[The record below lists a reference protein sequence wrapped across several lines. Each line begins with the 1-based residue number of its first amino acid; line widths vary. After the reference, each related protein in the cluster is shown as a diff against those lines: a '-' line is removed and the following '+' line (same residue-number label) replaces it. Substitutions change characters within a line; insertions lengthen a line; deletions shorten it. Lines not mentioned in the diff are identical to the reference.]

1 MSAQPDDGP
10 RTVSELLLAGI
21 GFATLG
27 IEAADEL
34 ADDLARR
41 VGVDRETM
49 RNAVRDTLDA
59 WRTEA
64 ERLGVRRD
72 EAVDR
77 AFAKTGLVRREEIDD
92 LALRVA
98 QLEHRIRLLE
108 HDAERVA
115 AESQRS
121 LGRVTEIGR
130 VATRHGFG
138 YLFDRRR
145 APDGVPDADRG
156 RRLRE
161 MLDELGPTF
170 VKFGQLLST
179 RPDVVPPDVISEL
192 RKLQDDVTPFPM
204 EDVERVVQEDLGL
217 TVERAF
223 LGFDERPVAAASIG
237 QVHRATL
244 PTGADVVVKVQ
255 RPSAPRQIESDLRL
269 MARAASLIRERVR
282 QLDFLDT
289 GELVDEFGRSIR
301 QELDY
306 QQEARNA
313 ETFRRNFAGDERV
326 AVPRVWWRY
335 TTGRLLT
342 LERLEGTHVR
352 DLDLASWSDEER
364 RELAYRMTDAWMTMI
379 FRHAFFHGDP
389 HPANILHL
397 DDGRL
402 GLVDFGLAGRL
413 TDADM
418 ARLTRLF
425 VDAAT
430 ENVSALPRRLA
441 DLGVRYPR
449 DREDELRS
457 RLEELYYR
465 YYGARLSD
473 IDPMEAIREGLA
485 LIYAMNLRL
494 PTRFVILDKAIA
506 TLGSVAAEVYPDFN
520 VFEVARPYAKQLVAD
535 RLSPRR
541 LALRA
546 RQSIEELAEIAV
558 EIPHQVHDVL
568 NELRDGELE
577 VHVSNPGIDDLA
589 HHMDVAVNRI
599 AVALVILGGLVGSS
613 LIGVLAENGPH
624 LLGLHLLS
632 VVGFLLAGAFGVW
645 LLWGVFRSGRL

>member
-1 MSAQPDDGP
+1 MADDGP
-10 RTVSELLLAGI
+10 QRTLS
-21 GFATLG
+21 
-27 IEAADEL
+27 
-34 ADDLARR
+34 
-41 VGVDRETM
+41 
-49 RNAVRDTLDA
+49 
-59 WRTEA
+59 
-64 ERLGVRRD
+64 
-72 EAVDR
+72 
-77 AFAKTGLVRREEIDD
+77 
-92 LALRVA
+92 
-98 QLEHRIRLLE
+98 
-108 HDAERVA
+108 
-115 AESQRS
+115 
-121 LGRVTEIGR
+121 RVTEIGR

-138 YLFDRRR
+138 YLLDRRR
-145 APDGVPDADRG
+145 ASDGEPDADRG

-161 MLDELGPTF
+161 MFDELGPTF

-179 RPDVVPPDVISEL
+179 RPDVVPPDIITEL
-192 RKLQDDVTPFPM
+192 RKLQDDVSPFPM
-204 EDVERVVQEDLGL
+204 DDVERVVSEELGL
-217 TVERAF
+217 TVEQAF
-223 LGFDERPVAAASIG
+223 LDFDEKPIAAASIG

-244 PTGADVVVKVQ
+244 PNDVQVVVKVQ
-255 RPSAPRQIESDLRL
+255 RPNAARQIESDLKL
-269 MARAASLIRERVR
+269 MASAARVARERVR
-282 QLDFLDT
+282 QLDFIDT

-301 QELDY
+301 LELDY

-313 ETFRRNFAGDERV
+313 ETFRRNFADDERI

-342 LERLEGTHVR
+342 LDRLEGTHIR
-352 DLDLASWSDEER
+352 DLDLASWDDGAR
-364 RELAYRMTDAWMTMI
+364 RELAYTLTDAWMAMI

-389 HPANILHL
+389 HPSNILHL

-402 GLVDFGLAGRL
+402 GLIDFGLAGRL
-413 TDADM
+413 TELDM

-430 ENVSALPRRLA
+430 ENVEALPRRLT

-449 DREDELRS
+449 EREEELRS

-465 YYGARLSD
+465 YYGSRLSD
-473 IDPMEAIREGLA
+473 IDPIEAIREGLT

-520 VFEVARPYAKQLVAD
+520 VFEVARPYAKQLIAE
-535 RLSPRR
+535 RYSPRR

-546 RQSIEELAEIAV
+546 RAEVQDIAELALEV
-558 EIPHQVHDVL
+558 PRQVHDIL

-577 VHVSNPGIDDLA
+577 VKISNPGIDDLA
-589 HHMDVAVNRI
+589 HHMDVSVNRI

-613 LIGVLAENGPH
+613 LIGVLAKDGPH

-632 VVGFLLAGAFGVW
+632 VVGFVLSGAFGVW

>member
-1 MSAQPDDGP
+1 MAEEGP
-10 RTVSELLLAGI
+10 QRTLS
-21 GFATLG
+21 
-27 IEAADEL
+27 
-34 ADDLARR
+34 
-41 VGVDRETM
+41 
-49 RNAVRDTLDA
+49 
-59 WRTEA
+59 
-64 ERLGVRRD
+64 
-72 EAVDR
+72 
-77 AFAKTGLVRREEIDD
+77 
-92 LALRVA
+92 
-98 QLEHRIRLLE
+98 
-108 HDAERVA
+108 
-115 AESQRS
+115 
-121 LGRVTEIGR
+121 RVTEIGR

-138 YLFDRRR
+138 YLLDRRR
-145 APDGVPDADRG
+145 SADNEQDGDRG

-161 MLDELGPTF
+161 MFDELGPTF

-179 RPDVVPPDVISEL
+179 RPDVVPPDIIAEL
-192 RKLQDDVTPFPM
+192 RKLQDDVSPVPM
-204 EDVERVVQEDLGL
+204 ADVERVVIEELGL
-217 TVERAF
+217 TVEQAF
-223 LGFDERPVAAASIG
+223 LDFDETPIAAASIG

-244 PTGADVVVKVQ
+244 PNEVQVVVKVQ
-255 RPSAPRQIESDLRL
+255 RPNAARQIESDLKL
-269 MARAASLIRERVR
+269 MASAARVARERVR
-282 QLDFLDT
+282 QLDFIDT

-301 QELDY
+301 LELDY

-313 ETFRRNFAGDERV
+313 ETFRRNFAGDDRI

-342 LERLEGTHVR
+342 LDRLQGTHVR
-352 DLDLASWSDEER
+352 DIDLEAWDDASR
-364 RELAYRMTDAWMTMI
+364 RELAYTLTDAWMAMI

-389 HPANILHL
+389 HPSNILHL

-402 GLVDFGLAGRL
+402 GLIDFGLAGRL
-413 TDADM
+413 TDLDM

-430 ENVSALPRRLA
+430 ENVEALPRRLT

-449 DREDELRS
+449 EREEELRS

-465 YYGARLSD
+465 YYGSRLSD
-473 IDPMEAIREGLA
+473 IDPIEAIREGLT

-520 VFEVARPYAKQLVAD
+520 VFEVARPYAK
-535 RLSPRR
+535 RLIAERYSPRR
-541 LALRA
+541 VALRA
-546 RQSIEELAEIAV
+546 RAEVQDIAELALEV
-558 EIPHQVHDVL
+558 PRQVHDIL

-577 VHVSNPGIDDLA
+577 VRISNPGIDDLA
-589 HHMDVAVNRI
+589 HHMDVSVNRI

-613 LIGVLAENGPH
+613 LIGVLAKDGPH

-632 VVGFLLAGAFGVW
+632 VVGFVLSGAFGVW

>member
-1 MSAQPDDGP
+1 M
-10 RTVSELLLAGI
+10 AG
-21 GFATLG
+21 
-27 IEAADEL
+27 
-34 ADDLARR
+34 
-41 VGVDRETM
+41 
-49 RNAVRDTLDA
+49 
-59 WRTEA
+59 
-64 ERLGVRRD
+64 
-72 EAVDR
+72 
-77 AFAKTGLVRREEIDD
+77 
-92 LALRVA
+92 
-98 QLEHRIRLLE
+98 
-108 HDAERVA
+108 
-115 AESQRS
+115 ESQRS
-121 LGRVTEIGR
+121 LGRMTEIGR

-138 YLFDRRR
+138 YLLDRRR
-145 APDGVPDADRG
+145 ATEEAPDADRG

-179 RPDVVPPDVISEL
+179 RPDVVPPDVIIEL
-192 RKLQDDVTPFPM
+192 RKLQDDVSPFPM
-204 EDVERVVQEDLGL
+204 TEVERVVEEELGL
-217 TVERAF
+217 SIERAF
-223 LGFDERPVAAASIG
+223 LDFDEQPVAAASIG

-269 MARAASLIRERVR
+269 MASAARVVRERVR
-282 QLDFLDT
+282 QLDFLDSS
-289 GELVDEFGRSIR
+289 ELVDEFGRSIR

-313 ETFRRNFAGDERV
+313 EAFRRNFAGDARV

-335 TTGRLLT
+335 TTNRLLT

-352 DLDLASWSDEER
+352 DLDLESWSDGDR
-364 RELAYRMTDAWMTMI
+364 RDLAHRMTDAWMTMI

-430 ENVSALPRRLA
+430 ENVGALPRRLA
-441 DLGVRYPR
+441 DLGVRYDR

-465 YYGARLSD
+465 YYGARLSE
-473 IDPMEAIREGLA
+473 IDPIEAIREGLA
-485 LIYAMNLRL
+485 LIYSMNLRL
-494 PTRFVILDKAIA
+494 PTRFVILDKALA
-506 TLGSVAAEVYPDFN
+506 TLGSVAVEVYPDFN
-520 VFEVARPYAKQLVAD
+520 VFEVARPYAKQLIAD
-535 RLSPRR
+535 RFSPRR

-546 RQSIEELAEIAV
+546 QREVQELGEIALEV
-558 EIPHQVHDVL
+558 PRQVHDVL
-568 NELRDGELE
+568 NELRDGEMSIRI
-577 VHVSNPGIDDLA
+577 SNPGVDDLA
-589 HHMDVAVNRI
+589 HHIDVSVNRI
-599 AVALVILGGLVGSS
+599 AVALVILGGLLGSS
-613 LIGVLAENGPH
+613 VIGVLAEDGPH
-624 LLGLHLLS
+624 VLGLHLLS
-632 VVGFLLAGAFGVW
+632 VVGFIISGAFGVW
-645 LLWGVFRSGRL
+645 LLWGVMRSGRL